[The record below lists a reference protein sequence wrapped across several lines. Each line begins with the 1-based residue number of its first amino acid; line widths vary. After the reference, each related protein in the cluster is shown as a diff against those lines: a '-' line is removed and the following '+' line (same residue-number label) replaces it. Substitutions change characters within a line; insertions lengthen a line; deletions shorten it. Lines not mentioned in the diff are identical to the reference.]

1 MFQRIQSLFQT
12 PEDDKNSTIVIKS
25 ENLTIKSVEA
35 CANGTIIIEKLKQP
49 LQDVCSCDNGN
60 CSCCLFIDIPYFS
73 HSVCVNATFD
83 PKIVEL
89 ILSIGVDD
97 HYFSQ
102 EIPLKN
108 PPPVCFT
115 VPVPELEPTICV
127 AITKIDVDPKVE
139 ILSGC
144 INLKIEV
151 AHLQLIQID
160 LQCFQMPI

>member
-12 PEDDKNSTIVIKS
+12 PEDDKI
-25 ENLTIKSVEA
+25 
-35 CANGTIIIEKLKQP
+35 
-49 LQDVCSCDNGN
+49 
-60 CSCCLFIDIPYFS
+60 
-73 HSVCVNATFD
+73 CVNATFD